1 MLTVIY
7 IIVFIGILLK
17 LRTFIFKDVIY
28 IPPGFEDCLSG
39 NISKKRATLHR
50 LKQQREIGSIP
61 PHYPN
66 GWFALLESQELK
78 RGTIVD
84 IHALGLHLVAWR
96 ADNTGSAQVSNAD
109 CSCGANLAKD
119 GSIVEDVIVCS
130 SHGHDFNL
138 EQSICGLKSEQRS
151 RSDTEMF
158 TILERNGFLYLWYHA
173 EGLEPHYYPEEFEE
187 ILTGRWKCRARA
199 RNELYAHIQDI
210 RENEADVNHFA
221 YTHKDGFALGL
232 KSNMTEWSIWRIFD
246 FTNFEFEGHW
256 TPGENK
262 HQSVLILDVYLCLF
276 GRKICKCSTFRNTA
290 TGLGIFILNWSNILV
305 DMKLLICYTPVGP
318 MKLQGIKRLYCSP
331 WIPSLFVSYIMTLIE
346 ANSCKDARVWN
357 RKTHIRSPCLTAED
371 SCIKGFRTWCLQ
383 FYSM

>member
-7 IIVFIGILLK
+7 IIVFTGILLK
-17 LRTFIFKDVIY
+17 LRTFIFKNVIY
-28 IPPGFEDCLSG
+28 IPPGFEACLSG
-39 NISKKRATLHR
+39 NISRKRATLHR

-78 RGTIVD
+78 RGAIVD

-96 ADNTGSAQVSNAD
+96 ADTGSAQVSNAV
-109 CSCGANLAKD
+109 CSCGANLATV
-119 GSIVEDVIVCS
+119 GNIVEDVIVCS
-130 SHGHDFNL
+130 SHGLDFNSVH
-138 EQSICGLKSEQRS
+138 SICGSKSEQKPRS
-151 RSDTEMF
+151 YPGMF
-158 TILERNGFLYLWYHA
+158 TTLERNGFLYLWYHA
-173 EGLEPHYYPEEFEE
+173 EGLKPHYYPEEFEQ
-187 ILTGRWKCRARA
+187 IITGRWKCRARA
-199 RNELYAHIQDI
+199 KNELYAHIQDI
-210 RENEADVNHFA
+210 RENEADVNHFE

-232 KSNMTEWSIWRIFD
+232 KSDMSEWSIWRILD
-246 FTNFEFEGHW
+246 LTSFEFEGHW

-262 HQSVLILDVYLCLF
+262 HQSVLILD
-276 GRKICKCSTFRNTA
+276 
-290 TGLGIFILNWSNILV
+290 TGLGIFILHWNNILV

-357 RKTHIRSPCLTAED
+357 RKKHIRSPCLTAED
-371 SCIKGFRTWCLQ
+371 SCIKGFRKWCLQ